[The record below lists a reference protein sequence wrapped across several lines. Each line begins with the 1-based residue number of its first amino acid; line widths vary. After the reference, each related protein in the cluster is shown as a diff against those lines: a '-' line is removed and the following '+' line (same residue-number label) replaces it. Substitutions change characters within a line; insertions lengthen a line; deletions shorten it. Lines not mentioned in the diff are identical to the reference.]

1 MASTNYDLWQS
12 GSMLREAWKLHC
24 DAAIRER
31 IEEIGVEV
39 LEAFVGTLQT
49 NSFGGLLSA
58 FGLNQPYEEMKVLVA
73 HLDEAREEIVID
85 LYNSELAGIGQVGFG
100 TTSRK
105 FEIIPAEFW
114 YDAAPDWKADTARTN
129 DREFIRIRVIDP
141 HKHPHLLHKR
151 GPGRP
156 GVRAK
161 LFEAMEF
168 IERNEILTIKTA
180 THKAVLI
187 EILNYYSSRNEND
200 YREIAR
206 LDIST
211 VRKAITAFRNR

>member
-1 MASTNYDLWQS
+1 MAPTNYDLWQS
-12 GSMLREAWKLHC
+12 GPMLREAWKLQC
-24 DAAIRER
+24 DAAIRKR

-39 LEAFVGTLQT
+39 LEAFVGSPQI
-49 NSFGGLLSA
+49 NSISGLLSV
-58 FGLNQPYEEMKVLVA
+58 FGLNQPHEDMKGLVA
-73 HLDEAREEIVID
+73 HLYKAREEIVID
-85 LYNSELAGIGQVGFG
+85 LYNADLAGIGQVGFG
-100 TTSRK
+100 KTSRK

-114 YDAAPDWKADTARTN
+114 YDAVPDWMADTARTN

-141 HKHPHLLHKR
+141 SKHPHLMQKK

-156 GVRAK
+156 GVRTK

-168 IERNEILTIKTA
+168 IELHEILLIKSA
-180 THKAVLI
+180 SHK
-187 EILNYYSSRNEND
+187 EILREILKYYSQKNEND
-200 YREIAR
+200 YKAIAR